1 MSKHLRWRTLLTGA
15 ACAAG
20 ALLAL
25 RFVLPVA
32 WPFLLG
38 LAAALGAE
46 RAVVFLRDRTGM
58 PRGLASFLCMLAL
71 FSLAGAAVYVLCR
84 LVCGELVRLVREL
97 PGLAASAAGPLQ
109 ALRARLFAMADAL
122 PDGLGTGARAGLE
135 HFFSGGAGL
144 AARLYDRLFALASG
158 FLERL
163 PDAVVCT
170 VTAILSGFML
180 SAELPQLRRS
190 AARTLPPEWRM
201 RLAAA
206 AGHVRATLG
215 GWLKAECR
223 LMAIIF
229 AVVNA
234 GLLILGVQFPV
245 LEAAAITLVDA
256 LPVFGSGTVL
266 LPWAAVCF
274 LRGSTRFGVGLVLL
288 YAAAALTRQCLE
300 PRLVG
305 RQMGLSPVWTLAA
318 LYSGYRILGVAGMIV
333 FPVSAMLGKRLWD
346 HSGLQK
352 A

>member
-1 MSKHLRWRTLLTGA
+1 
-15 ACAAG
+15 
-20 ALLAL
+20 
-25 RFVLPVA
+25 
-32 WPFLLG
+32 
-38 LAAALGAE
+38 
-46 RAVVFLRDRTGM
+46 
-58 PRGLASFLCMLAL
+58 
-71 FSLAGAAVYVLCR
+71 
-84 LVCGELVRLVREL
+84 
-97 PGLAASAAGPLQ
+97 
-109 ALRARLFAMADAL
+109 
-122 PDGLGTGARAGLE
+122 
-135 HFFSGGAGL
+135 
-144 AARLYDRLFALASG
+144 
-158 FLERL
+158 
-163 PDAVVCT
+163 
-170 VTAILSGFML
+170 
-180 SAELPQLRRS
+180 
-190 AARTLPPEWRM
+190 M
-201 RLAAA
+201 RPAAA

-288 YAAAALTRQCLE
+288 CAAAALTRQCLE